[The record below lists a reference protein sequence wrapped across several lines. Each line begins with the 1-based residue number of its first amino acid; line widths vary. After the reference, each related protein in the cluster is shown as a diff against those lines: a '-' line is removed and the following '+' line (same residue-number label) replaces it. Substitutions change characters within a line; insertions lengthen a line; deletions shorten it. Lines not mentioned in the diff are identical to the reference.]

1 MLQLPDLRISDNTTH
16 IIGGAACLWIV
27 ALIARAYL
35 PMSTNSLSLPPSPP
49 TGRLLGHFLPPHK

>member
-16 IIGGAACLWIV
+16 IIGGAACLGIV

-35 PMSTNSLSLPPSPP
+35 PMSTNSLPLPPSPP